1 MTAGRTR
8 SPAFAPGR
16 SCGVCSVRARSRLV
30 PPPAPLAAFPVGPRH
45 VIGALRKQLRL
56 LMPFL
61 LLRAPRLVYLRRV
74 VLHRGDHHRGGGY
87 ARDDTPHAIAMRV
100 RGVNQAPKRSPKS
113 VSSLIKWEK
122 SATVPFRR
130 KR

>member
-1 MTAGRTR
+1 
-8 SPAFAPGR
+8 
-16 SCGVCSVRARSRLV
+16 
-30 PPPAPLAAFPVGPRH
+30 
-45 VIGALRKQLRL
+45 
-56 LMPFL
+56 MPFL
-61 LLRAPRLVYLRRV
+61 LLRAPRLVDLRHV

-122 SATVPFRR
+122 SAGEKKNVGNGKTAGL
-130 KR
+130 